1 MKKQKRLKNY
11 TKDIRL
17 SNEEMKKLLAE
28 SYYQQSMQKVNDF
41 DVTINHLENVFTDE
55 TYYLAMKV
63 VPLLE
68 RKLLYLSYVDNLRLN
83 YICKRLKLQKIE
95 VISLRNKGIV
105 HFKNNLTTITKAQKI
120 KRKGGDINEG
130 NQ

>member
-1 MKKQKRLKNY
+1 MKNQKRLENY

-17 SNEEMKKLLAE
+17 PNEEIKKLLAE
-28 SYYQQSMQKVNDF
+28 SYYQQSIQKINDL
-41 DVTINHLENVFTDE
+41 DVTFNHLENVFTDE

-68 RKLLYLSYVDNLRLN
+68 RKVLYLSYVENLRLN
-83 YICKRLKLQKIE
+83 DICKRLKLQKKEI
-95 VISLRNKGIV
+95 ISLRNKGIV
-105 HFKNNLTTITKAQKI
+105 HFKNNLTTISKAQKI
-120 KRKGGDINEG
+120 KRKGGDMNEG

>member
-1 MKKQKRLKNY
+1 MKNQKRLENY

-17 SNEEMKKLLAE
+17 PNEEIKKLLAE
-28 SYYQQSMQKVNDF
+28 SYYQQSIQKINDL

-68 RKLLYLSYVDNLRLN
+68 RKVLYLSYVENLRLN
-83 YICKRLKLQKIE
+83 DICKRLKLQKKEI
-95 VISLRNKGIV
+95 ISLRNKGIV
-105 HFKNNLTTITKAQKI
+105 HFKNNLTTISKAQKI
-120 KRKGGDINEG
+120 KRKGGDMNEG